1 MGPRESIGLADAVES
16 IEQVTS
22 MESLHTIKAVKPISG
37 TTLQVRWAGA
47 GVVDLDLRDL
57 LKKPAFKS
65 LHGIKFR
72 KATLG
77 EWGHSV
83 EWPGG
88 VALGADE
95 LWRRTLKA
103 EGREDALIFLDWRLR
118 HGLSLSGAA
127 AALGLSRRMV
137 AYYSSGAKP
146 VPRTVLLA
154 CAGWEHTAAAA

>member
-1 MGPRESIGLADAVES
+1 
-16 IEQVTS
+16 
-22 MESLHTIKAVKPISG
+22 MESLRTIKAIKPDSG
-37 TTLQVRWAGA
+37 TRLHVRWAGA
-47 GVVDLDLRDL
+47 GAVDLDLRDL
-57 LKKPAFKS
+57 LKKQAFKP
-65 LHGIKFR
+65 LRGDNFL
-72 KATLG
+72 KARLG

-95 LWRRTLKA
+95 LWRRTFKA
-103 EGREDALIFLDWRLR
+103 RGREDALAFLDWRMR
-118 HGLSLSGAA
+118 HGLSLTAA
-127 AALGLSRRMV
+127 AEALGLSRRMA